1 MNPIASNALSLLK
14 SITIVLNVV
23 MFVVLLYFA
32 SGLRWSREQDR
43 ASIVGFGIMIGTVVL
58 SVVCILV

>member
-32 SGLRWSREQDR
+32 SGLRWSKEQDR

-58 SVVCILV
+58 SVVCVLF

>member
-1 MNPIASNALSLLK
+1 MNPLAASAISLLK
-14 SITIVLNVV
+14 SITIVLDVV

-32 SGLRWSREQDR
+32 SGLRWRKEQDR

-58 SVVCILV
+58 SVVCILF